1 MLVVIEG
8 TDGSGKQTQTRLLAD
23 KLRSAGY
30 AVDTMAFPQYGKSH
44 GAELVS
50 KYLASELGEVHPL
63 SASMFYALDRAEHR
77 SMLLSKLMANDV
89 VICDRYVP
97 SNIAHQS
104 ARVEESK
111 RAEVVRFIE
120 WLEYDFHKMPR
131 PQMVIL
137 LRTTTEVSA
146 RNLESR
152 ETTDVHESDVN
163 HQTTALQRYSELA
176 ESNGWFTVE
185 TVSNGVQR
193 TPEAIAGEIF
203 QWVIRQK
210 TFLGTI
216 ERGFSMNDLATVI
229 FGDAMHGSTPE
240 RRELFLVAARRA
252 VAFLQNAWEKPIEL
266 GSKI

>member
-23 KLRSAGY
+23 KLRASGY
-30 AVDTMAFPQYGKSH
+30 TVDTMAFPQYGKSH

-50 KYLASELGEVHPL
+50 KYLANEIGEIHPL
-63 SASMFYALDRAEHR
+63 AASMFYALDRAEHR
-77 SMLLSKLMANDV
+77 SMLMTKLMANDV

-104 ARVEESK
+104 ARVEPSK
-111 RAEVVRFIE
+111 RAEVVQFIE
-120 WLEYDFHKMPR
+120 WLEYDFYKMPR

-146 RNLESR
+146 RNREGR
-152 ETTDVHESDVN
+152 ETTDTHESDVN

-176 ESNGWFTVE
+176 DGNGWNIVE
-185 TVSNGVQR
+185 CVRNAAQR

-203 QWVIRQK
+203 QMVIRQK
-210 TFLGTI
+210 TFLGTVQ
-216 ERGFSMNDLATVI
+216 RGFSMNDLATVI
-229 FGDAMHGSTPE
+229 FGDAMETGTSE
-240 RRELFLVAARRA
+240 RRELFIGAARRA
-252 VAFLQNAWEKPIEL
+252 VSFLQNAWEKPLEREENT
-266 GSKI
+266 